1 MTKAFSSLDDF
12 FNVTWCNSVWQI
24 TSLKLAISDLA
35 RYMNSWN
42 NPCAGDS
49 RSKSLNQK
57 NRVLGNKVLK

>member
-12 FNVTWCNSVWQI
+12 FLNVKWCNLVRQI

-49 RSKSLNQK
+49 LSKSLNQK
-57 NRVLGNKVLK
+57 K